1 MTLILSVSA
10 IGEQAEGRC
19 PWMWIDLSPP
29 LAQKALERIDVLR
42 FAEEKDDDVI
52 ELYYVSLEATS
63 STRGSRRPKLNR
75 KRRGVAIEDLLEQL
89 CANDRDWAEVPD
101 ELTIPEW
108 ATVRIE
114 ESQMIVRKN
123 GVAFVASPRGTA
135 AFVGTGEVP
144 MEVLQRASEQPQ

>member
-1 MTLILSVSA
+1 MKLVLSVSA

-29 LAQKALERIDVLR
+29 LAQKALERIDVFR

-52 ELYYVSLEATS
+52 ELYYVSLEAFFNPWLAVPETKQEEEE
-63 STRGSRRPKLNR
+63 RI
-75 KRRGVAIEDLLEQL
+75 AIEDLLEQL
-89 CANDRDWAEVPD
+89 CADDRDWAEVPD

-123 GVAFVASPRGTA
+123 GVAFMASPRGTA

-144 MEVLQRASEQPQ
+144 MKVLQRASKQPQ

>member
-1 MTLILSVSA
+1 MKLVLSVSA

-29 LAQKALERIDVLR
+29 LAQKALERIAVFR
-42 FAEEKDDDVI
+42 FAEKKDDDVI
-52 ELYYVSLEATS
+52 ELYYVSLEATFFNPWLAAPE
-63 STRGSRRPKLNR
+63 TKQEEEGI
-75 KRRGVAIEDLLEQL
+75 AIEDLLEQL
-89 CANDRDWAEVPD
+89 CADDRDWAPD

-108 ATVRIE
+108 AMVRIE

-144 MEVLQRASEQPQ
+144 MEVLWRASEQPH

>member
-1 MTLILSVSA
+1 MKLVLSVSA

-29 LAQKALERIDVLR
+29 LAQKALERIDVFR

-52 ELYYVSLEATS
+52 ELYYVSLEATFFNPWLAAAE
-63 STRGSRRPKLNR
+63 TEQEDEGI
-75 KRRGVAIEDLLEQL
+75 AIEDLLEQL
-89 CANDRDWAEVPD
+89 CADDLEWAEVSD